1 MRTKNNFKFILAAI
15 LTLAVLFNMAFCAYA
30 ADESVDRE
38 PEASLVE
45 QTSESVDET
54 EVQSEDSVNQLT
66 GEKEPESDLES
77 SSPEQSDF
85 ATSSLD
91 TGEDDPYPG
100 DDVIGQDADLSFEE
114 NGEES
119 RDQDMIGESEFME
132 NNDETS
138 GEMTAEEAS
147 EDIVGA
153 ANGKIVQVSFA
164 LNYDQTGARQ
174 MMDFVNDFRTGSEA
188 WAYGENGKKDYAS
201 YKGLGKLKYDYG
213 LEKVALQ
220 RAAQIALYNV
230 HSLPDGGESQS
241 LTINGIKSDG
251 ENLCA
256 GYGDNNKTAAQAVE
270 SLKETQF
277 DYEWQGHRRTMLGRG
292 YTAFAAAHVYVEKNL
307 DQRYGLSARTDYW
320 VQLFRTKSPSGNSI
334 VMTEA
339 INGKQI
345 RTVDVME
352 NFVTRKDI
360 EVPGSDTMTVGT
372 SKKLPDVKQYIA
384 TTEMFPQTFQ
394 YKLKYGGS
402 SEILSYDN
410 MIELNGDFS
419 WSSSNPSVVEIIG
432 KKMYARKAG
441 KAVLTVSTPLNSAS
455 VTVAV
460 KAAPTATPQPTATPK
475 PTKTPTPKPT
485 ATPKPT
491 KTPTPKPTATPKP
504 TKTPTPKPT
513 ATPKPTKTP
522 TPKPTATPKPTK
534 TPTPKPTT
542 TPKPTKMPTPK
553 PTVTPKPTKTPTPK
567 PTTTP
572 KPTKTPTPKLV
583 PVYRLFNTR
592 TGEHFYTAKVQER
605 KEYLM
610 KQNWRS
616 EGIAWYAPEISNEP
630 IYRVS
635 NPNNGNEHHYT
646 KSISE
651 RNWLVSLGWKD
662 EGIAWYSDPSK
673 KVPIYRHYHPKQR
686 TGNHHYTTSK
696 GESDH
701 IVKYEG
707 WNYEGI
713 AFYVSKAGG

>member
-1 MRTKNNFKFILAAI
+1 M
-15 LTLAVLFNMAFCAYA
+15 
-30 ADESVDRE
+30 
-38 PEASLVE
+38 
-45 QTSESVDET
+45 
-54 EVQSEDSVNQLT
+54 
-66 GEKEPESDLES
+66 ES
-77 SSPEQSDF
+77 SNPEQPDSDTNF
-85 ATSSLD
+85 LEI
-91 TGEDDPYPG
+91 GEDDPYPG

-138 GEMTAEEAS
+138 GEMTTEEAS

-201 YKGLGKLKYDYG
+201 YKGLGKIKYDYG

-384 TTEMFPQTFQ
+384 TTEMFPQAFQ
-394 YKLKYGGS
+394 YRLEYGGM
-402 SEILSYDN
+402 SETLSYDN

-455 VTVAV
+455 VTV
-460 KAAPTATPQPTATPK
+460 P
-475 PTKTPTPKPT
+475 
-485 ATPKPT
+485 
-491 KTPTPKPTATPKP
+491 
-504 TKTPTPKPT
+504 
-513 ATPKPTKTP
+513 
-522 TPKPTATPKPTK
+522 
-534 TPTPKPTT
+534 
-542 TPKPTKMPTPK
+542 
-553 PTVTPKPTKTPTPK
+553 
-567 PTTTP
+567 
-572 KPTKTPTPKLV
+572 
-583 PVYRLFNTR
+583 
-592 TGEHFYTAKVQER
+592 
-605 KEYLM
+605 
-610 KQNWRS
+610 
-616 EGIAWYAPEISNEP
+616 
-630 IYRVS
+630 
-635 NPNNGNEHHYT
+635 
-646 KSISE
+646 
-651 RNWLVSLGWKD
+651 
-662 EGIAWYSDPSK
+662 
-673 KVPIYRHYHPKQR
+673 
-686 TGNHHYTTSK
+686 
-696 GESDH
+696 
-701 IVKYEG
+701 
-707 WNYEGI
+707 
-713 AFYVSKAGG
+713 